1 MTFRGAHTIV
11 VYGRRSVMEALEC
24 ADVSVERVAFAR
36 DLPGEFRQELTAA
49 CAKLGVEPRKMT
61 ADEVAALSGD
71 RRNDQG
77 VAALISLKQVIEL
90 EAFVESTK
98 GRGAARPTRLMALD
112 GVTNPQN
119 VGMIVRS
126 VLASGMSGLVW
137 PTIGSPWVNGLV
149 IKSSA
154 ATVYRCPIVPCG
166 ALTEGLM
173 EFQRAGFRV
182 IGLDARG
189 PQVTSLF
196 DHAPPH
202 RVIYVVGSEAEG
214 ISQGVGELLDERI
227 AIPMANA
234 VESLNAAV
242 AAAIVAFSVSQ
253 RG

>member
-1 MTFRGAHTIV
+1 
-11 VYGRRSVMEALEC
+11 MEALEC
-24 ADVSVERVAFAR
+24 GDVSVERVAFAR
-36 DLPGEFRQELTAA
+36 DLPGEFRQELTGA
-49 CAKLGVEPRKMT
+49 CARVGVEPRKMT
-61 ADEVAALSGD
+61 AEEVAQLSGD

-77 VAALISLKQVIEL
+77 VAALISLKRVIEID
-90 EAFVESTK
+90 AFIESNK
-98 GRGAARPTRLMALD
+98 GSGAARPTRLMALD

-126 VLASGMSGLVW
+126 ALAAGLSGMLW
-137 PTIGSPWVNGLV
+137 PTVGSPWVNGLV

-166 ALTEGLM
+166 VLTEGLI
-173 EFQRAGFRV
+173 EFQRAGFRI

-189 PQVTSLF
+189 ERVTSLF
-196 DHAPPH
+196 DHHPPH

-214 ISQGVGELLDERI
+214 ISADVGDLLDERL
-227 AIPMANA
+227 AIPMASG

-242 AAAIVAFSVSQ
+242 AAAVVAFGVSQ

>member
-1 MTFRGAHTIV
+1 
-11 VYGRRSVMEALEC
+11 MEALEC
-24 ADVSVERVAFAR
+24 NDVAVERVAFAK
-36 DLPGEFRQELTAA
+36 DLPGEFRQELTSA
-49 CAKLGVEPRKMT
+49 CARIGIEPRKMT
-61 ADEVAALSGD
+61 PDEVGALSGD

-90 EAFVESTK
+90 DAFIESTK
-98 GRGAARPTRLMALD
+98 GRGAAKPTRLMALD

-126 VLASGMSGLVW
+126 ALAAGLSGMLW

-166 ALTEGLM
+166 MLEEGLI

-189 PQVTSLF
+189 KRVSNLF
-196 DHAPPH
+196 EHAPPH
-202 RVIYVVGSEAEG
+202 RAVYVVGSEAEG
-214 ISQGVGELLDERI
+214 ISAGVGELLDERL
-227 AIPMANA
+227 AIPMANG

-242 AAAIVAFSVSQ
+242 AAAVVAFGVAQ